1 MQSGNDEG
9 EGDWNVCTERTNA
22 FRKLCIF
29 FERKIST
36 TTMTSLGT
44 RETNVFNSR
53 SRYFTITPIIVFFRD
68 YFLVARY
75 RISDDCYLL
84 NISNYV
90 DLFWIITVPSKTTC
104 KKRLSNA
111 EVLENTPNALS
122 NVYSSSNSAISQ
134 MS

>member
-1 MQSGNDEG
+1 M
-9 EGDWNVCTERTNA
+9 TRERGIEMFVQKGRTPLENYV
-22 FRKLCIF
+22 FF

-36 TTMTSLGT
+36 TTITSLGT

-53 SRYFTITPIIVFFRD
+53 SRYFTITSIIVFFRD

>member
-9 EGDWNVCTERTNA
+9 EGDWSVCTERTNA
-22 FRKLCIF
+22 FRKLCI

-53 SRYFTITPIIVFFRD
+53 SRYFTITSIIVFFRD
-68 YFLVARY
+68 YFLVAGY
-75 RISDDCYLL
+75 RISNDCYLL

-111 EVLENTPNALS
+111 EVLENTHHHRRGNYLFS
-122 NVYSSSNSAISQ
+122 
-134 MS
+134 